1 MAASLR
7 STRSVAKAVLPN
19 RMGRIVYRL
28 SGCILTV
35 NAIANIHFVIRRT
48 SYLQQV
54 SLGDT
59 LICANPS
66 VV

>member
-1 MAASLR
+1 LRAAFQ
-7 STRSVAKAVLPN
+7 T
-19 RMGRIVYRL
+19 
-28 SGCILTV
+28 
-35 NAIANIHFVIRRT
+35 AIASSIAAGYGASGGST